1 MGVTDVKP
9 GTMNFK
15 HLVFAVLLSALA
27 LTYGSTINE
36 DICDRC
42 MDAAEAAVQNCADAE
57 EPEKCVEEAM
67 HQICEHQKCRDC
79 PACIEPEPI
88 YEDKCKECAEQQKQA
103 IENCKDSEEPKKCV
117 VKAIKDICSNEEYKT
132 CPTCSKP
139 EGECKECAEAQ
150 KEAIKK
156 CKTDDGFNKKCAAEA
171 IKKVCASNKDWMKCP
186 TCKKPEDKC
195 KKCEAAEKTAIAEC
209 KTKDDPKGCA
219 INAIKTICSLNAK
232 CKDCKTCS
240 KPKDWCAACAK
251 GAEIAKK
258 TCGEDEDCYEEKM
271 EMICSKKACGKCP
284 CPCGQKEPE
293 KDWCPAYKKAVD
305 WGMKK
310 CKKAKYPKKC
320 AIKTW
325 RGICWKDECKGCCR
339 NLSFN

>member
-1 MGVTDVKP
+1 MGTLVTDVKP

-15 HLVFAVLLSALA
+15 HLVFAVLLSTLA

-36 DICDRC
+36 DKCEAC
-42 MDAAEAAVQNCADAE
+42 EAE
-57 EPEKCVEEAM
+57 
-67 HQICEHQKCRDC
+67 
-79 PACIEPEPI
+79 
-88 YEDKCKECAEQQKQA
+88 QKQA
-103 IENCKDSEEPKKCV
+103 FADCKDDEEPKKCV
-117 VKAIKDICSNEEYKT
+117 VEEIKEICSKEEYKD

-139 EGECKECAEAQ
+139 EGECKKCAEAQ
-150 KEAIKK
+150 KEAVEK
-156 CKTDDGFNKKCAAEA
+156 CKKDDGFDKKCAA
-171 IKKVCASNKDWMKCP
+171 
-186 TCKKPEDKC
+186 
-195 KKCEAAEKTAIAEC
+195 AEEKAIAEC
-209 KTKDDPKGCA
+209 KKKDDPKKCA
-219 INAIKTICSLNAK
+219 IDAIKTICNK
-232 CKDCKTCS
+232 DQCKDCKTCS
-240 KPKDWCAACAK
+240 KPKDWCPICAK

-271 EMICSKKACGKCP
+271 KMICSKKPCMECKDTCP
-284 CPCGQKEPE
+284 QKELE
-293 KDWCPAYKKAVD
+293 KDWCPACKKAVD